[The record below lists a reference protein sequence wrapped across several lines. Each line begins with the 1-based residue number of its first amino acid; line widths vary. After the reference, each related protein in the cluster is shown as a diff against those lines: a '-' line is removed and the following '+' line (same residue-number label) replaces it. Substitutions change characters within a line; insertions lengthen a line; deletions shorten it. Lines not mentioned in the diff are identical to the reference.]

1 MTKTAAEKAHMKQKA
16 KHELK
21 ELLVIFSYLAFFFC
35 ALVTYSMLLLNEYQG
50 SDPTNGSH

>member
-1 MTKTAAEKAHMKQKA
+1 
-16 KHELK
+16 
-21 ELLVIFSYLAFFFC
+21 LLVIFSYLAFFFC